1 MELHEANVN
10 VNAVSLAEIPSWEN
24 NKKTL
29 LMVHCT
35 GASLVHLCLNV
46 VVGVFFQEAGWTGF
60 FKEISSNMPSKLLT
74 NGYVISSPTQCL
86 KNKNKSVF

>member
-10 VNAVSLAEIPSWEN
+10 ANAISLTEIPSWEN

-35 GASLVHLCLNV
+35 DASLVCLCLNV

-60 FKEISSNMPSKLLT
+60 LKEISDNMPSKLLT
-74 NGYVISSPTQCL
+74 NGNVTPPQCL
-86 KNKNKSVF
+86 EIKNKSVF